1 MPRPAWVVVAM
12 VSLLAG
18 QTYAPGPQ
26 VQIFI
31 SDVDG
36 NAQPYGLY
44 VPRNFDASKPYP
56 LVISLHS
63 EGSNHRLDLRRVF
76 GRGNLFRQT
85 DAEAA
90 NGPFPPFPNVDY
102 IVASP
107 LARGS
112 MGYRGIAEKDVYDVL
127 NEVEKRFPIDPDR
140 VYLTGASM
148 GGGGALWLG
157 LTRPDLWAAVAAV
170 SPEAATGTEELA
182 PNALDLPV
190 RLFQGEEDPVVPAES
205 SRKWRNLLQEAGVK
219 VEYTEYPLV
228 RHNSWDYAYRGAS
241 IFNWFARF
249 KRDRFPRQVR
259 FLTRNYKYSSS
270 YWVQLDGLT
279 PGNVASMDA
288 SFTEPNRLL
297 VRTQG
302 LDGFTLHLAGHPM
315 YDVGRPAVIQVD
327 GTELKAG
334 PRAALSFTKTD
345 KGWLVARYVRPSS
358 AKGPGQ
364 EGPLR
369 EALARKHLYVY
380 GTADSPDEKEL
391 ARRRAQAERAANW
404 AAPPYPLLL
413 TLRAMADR
421 DATEDDLKGA
431 DLVLFGTRQTN
442 SLIAR
447 FGGRLPIELNPSAA
461 DYGLVEIAPAGDR
474 YVLVNSGLAWWSG
487 MDVAAKPGTAAPPA
501 YKALLDLGDY
511 VVFRRSLSSVVA
523 AGTFDQD
530 WKVPAGQAAKLAAA
544 GVVQIR

>member
-1 MPRPAWVVVAM
+1 VPKPAWVAAAI

-31 SDVDG
+31 STVDG

-44 VPRNFDASKPYP
+44 VPRDFDASRTYP

-102 IVASP
+102 IVAAP

-112 MGYRGIAEKDVYDVL
+112 MGYQGIAEKDVYDVL
-127 NEVEKRFPIDPDR
+127 SEVEKRFPIDRDR

-170 SPEAATGTEELA
+170 CPQAPPGTEELA
-182 PNALDLPV
+182 TNALDLPV
-190 RLFQGEEDPVVPAES
+190 RLFQGAQDPLVPAES
-205 SRKWRNLLQEAGVK
+205 SRRWWSRLQEAGADVQ
-219 VEYTEYPLV
+219 YTEFPLV
-228 RHNSWDYAYRGAS
+228 RHNAWDYAYRSAS
-241 IFNWFARF
+241 IFNWFNKFR
-249 KRDRFPRQVR
+249 RDRFPRRVS
-259 FLTRNYKYSSS
+259 FLTRYYKYSSS

-279 PGNVASMDA
+279 PGSLASIDA
-288 SFTEPNRLL
+288 SFVEPNRLA
-297 VRTQG
+297 VHTQG
-302 LDGFTLHLAGHPM
+302 LDGFTLHLTGHPM
-315 YDVGRPAVIQVD
+315 YDASRPAVVDLD
-327 GTELKAG
+327 GTELKTG
-334 PRAALSFTKTD
+334 PKVALSYTRTRA
-345 KGWLVARYVRPSS
+345 GWKAARYVRPSS

-364 EGPLR
+364 EGPIR
-369 EALARKHLYVY
+369 AALARKHLYVY

-391 ARRRAQAERAANW
+391 ERRRAQAQRAADW
-404 AAPPYPLLL
+404 TEPPYPLLL
-413 TLRAMADR
+413 TLRAVADR
-421 DATEDDLKGA
+421 EATEDDIKGA

-447 FGGRLPIELNPSAA
+447 FGSRLPIELNPSAA

-474 YVLVNSGLAWWSG
+474 YILVDSGLVWWTGQETASR
-487 MDVAAKPGTAAPPA
+487 PGAPSPPP

-511 VVFRRSLSSVVA
+511 VVFRRSLDNVVA
-523 AGTFDQD
+523 TGTFDQD
-530 WKVPAGQAAKLAAA
+530 WKVPAEQAAKLAAA
-544 GVVQIR
+544 GVVRIR